1 MSAVRYRCQLCAG
14 DAGPGHFRDPR
25 SLGPESF
32 GAIIC
37 SACRDRCKAYN
48 AHEFQ
53 TLDGEGACPECHR
66 YDAHEGICM
75 CTNSETGPTF
85 EELYDSVSD
94 LQWSYIR
101 PALITML
108 DAMEA
113 IDAECNIVCD
123 EDLANETL
131 IQLMAECDA
140 LPEQTVE
147 AAERA
152 GRVAGERFYLDRN
165 LQLRLAPA
173 DMSDEIRAA
182 LKARLVAG
190 LAYESAMALHYPRH
204 IIQTLGAASTRAR
217 DRLEAL
223 LGCAEHRAERSEGQP

>member
-1 MSAVRYRCQLCAG
+1 MIYRCHLCAR

-25 SLGPESF
+25 ALGPESF
-32 GAIIC
+32 GSIIC
-37 SACRDRCKAYN
+37 SACRERCKAYN

-53 TLDGEGACPECHR
+53 SLDDEGACPECHR

-85 EELYDSVSD
+85 EELYDSVSE

-113 IDAECNIVCD
+113 IDPECNSVCD
-123 EDLANETL
+123 EDLANDTL
-131 IQLMAECDA
+131 RQLMAECDA
-140 LPEQTVE
+140 LPEQTIE
-147 AAERA
+147 AAETA

-173 DMSDEIRAA
+173 DMSDAVRAA
-182 LKARLVAG
+182 LASKLAAG
-190 LAYESAMALHYPRH
+190 LAYEAATTLRHPRSVIRAL
-204 IIQTLGAASTRAR
+204 RAFNARER

-223 LGCAEHRAERSEGQP
+223 LAGRS